1 MPDGNELM
9 VEGTSCECRPP
20 PGGTRGAQCNF
31 PPLVSS
37 QAELI
42 EKDKEKLRSAR
53 KILPSGK
60 QTQGRVP
67 ESEIGNLTIHLQRLQ
82 L

>member
-20 PGGTRGAQCNF
+20 PGGTPGAQRNLA
-31 PPLVSS
+31 PLVSS

-42 EKDKEKLRSAR
+42 EKRQR
-53 KILPSGK
+53 KIA
-60 QTQGRVP
+60 
-67 ESEIGNLTIHLQRLQ
+67 QRAENPT
-82 L
+82 

>member
-1 MPDGNELM
+1 MPDGNKLM
-9 VEGTSCECRPP
+9 VEGSSCERRPS
-20 PGGTRGAQCNF
+20 PGGTPGGQRN

-42 EKDKEKLRSAR
+42 EKNKEKLPSAR
-53 KILPSGK
+53 KILPTGK

-67 ESEIGNLTIHLQRLQ
+67 ESEIGNLIIHLQRLQ